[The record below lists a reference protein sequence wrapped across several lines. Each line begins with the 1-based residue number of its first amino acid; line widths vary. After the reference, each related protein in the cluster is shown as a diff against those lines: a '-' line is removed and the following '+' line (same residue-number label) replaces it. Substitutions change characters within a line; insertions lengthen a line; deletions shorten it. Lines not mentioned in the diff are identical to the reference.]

1 MFLLWTLMF
10 DAKQT
15 NKQTHAQANYSSF
28 ALIHTLKDKYA
39 LLLLILIELTLKI
52 KQLRKFSLKL
62 FFPSSKLLN
71 PGLNCLSIFPKSRS
85 ICQKTTFLA
94 SKHKQN

>member
-10 DAKQT
+10 DA
-15 NKQTHAQANYSSF
+15 KQTHAQANYSSF

-62 FFPSSKLLN
+62 FFLL
-71 PGLNCLSIFPKSRS
+71 
-85 ICQKTTFLA
+85 
-94 SKHKQN
+94 QNY